1 MHATSRP
8 FITPHCLVS
17 HHANNILIST
27 CSPPRLA
34 GCYVRVGVPVHFPS
48 ACFAVHSRA
57 VLSYFARSFSN
68 IRAISGTNGSF
79 GFGSVSSEQ
88 IESSTL
94 LMVSA
99 GDHCCFRISRP
110 VSIRMEC
117 AGWGVGRRRDP
128 GQEERMNGADAMRPI
143 FPAASSNTPVLR
155 PFSVV
160 RYLQMPPFPAML
172 GWYILVVKATFG
184 GLNG

>member
-1 MHATSRP
+1 MILILMHATSRP
-8 FITPHCLVS
+8 FSTPHCLVS
-17 HHANNILIST
+17 HHANNSLIST
-27 CSPPRLA
+27 CSPPRLV
-34 GCYVRVGVPVHFPS
+34 GCYVRFGVPVHFPS

-110 VSIRMEC
+110 VSISTEYVQVFRPKKPQGLGFGTERRP
-117 AGWGVGRRRDP
+117 GSGRTD
-128 GQEERMNGADAMRPI
+128 MNGADAKKPI
-143 FPAASSNTPVLR
+143 PPAASSNTPVLR

-160 RYLQMPPFPAML
+160 DTYRCLRFLQC
-172 GWYILVVKATFG
+172 
-184 GLNG
+184 